1 MKAWLSAPW
10 KEEVADGQN
19 TGRLVSGK
27 TVHFKKLLSQ
37 KKEKTFEGDIFLVD
51 DPSSEY
57 GPGFKLAIGDDKAV
71 LGKCPRCGGD
81 VTEFSLGFS
90 CSNHKSGCGFV
101 IWKKSKL
108 KTLSKITFTASD
120 VKAFLAGKTVKK
132 SNLVKRDGSTYAASL
147 RMKDDPTSQYGPDFE
162 PVFGK

>member
-1 MKAWLSAPW
+1 M
-10 KEEVADGQN
+10 
-19 TGRLVSGK
+19 
-27 TVHFKKLLSQ
+27 
-37 KKEKTFEGDIFLVD
+37 
-51 DPSSEY
+51 
-57 GPGFKLAIGDDKAV
+57 
-71 LGKCPRCGGD
+71 
-81 VTEFSLGFS
+81 GFS